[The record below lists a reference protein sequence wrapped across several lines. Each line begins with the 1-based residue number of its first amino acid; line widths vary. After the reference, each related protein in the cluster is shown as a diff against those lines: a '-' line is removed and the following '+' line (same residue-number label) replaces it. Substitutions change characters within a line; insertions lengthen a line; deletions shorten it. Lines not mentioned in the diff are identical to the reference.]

1 MIMWKS
7 AKCRPRT
14 GVEDDKVREQLPKL
28 CHSLLLCLHQ
38 QLLPGLLLLCRKLLL
53 QHDPLVLS
61 VLLALQTLLLFRC
74 RQSSRVEKLCDAAL
88 TVWWCCR
95 LLLLSNTWLP
105 NVKPLRLSTRLM
117 L

>member
-1 MIMWKS
+1 MWKS

-88 TVWWCCR
+88 TVWCCCRHNCCR
-95 LLLLSNTWLP
+95 LLL
-105 NVKPLRLSTRLM
+105 
-117 L
+117 